1 MGKAIVI
8 IFAAVSLILLP
19 MSFYYIGDT
28 SIDPPDYTIEIQG
41 NIYDANIGDF
51 FGESGFS
58 FFKLSPSGSVIF
70 SPNAWNAA
78 FTSETVFGMPA
89 GTFMMIL
96 WYIGMG
102 VTLIGIVV
110 SIFKTKISGIF
121 FMLAAIAYG
130 FQGIVWYLGMNAEF
144 SSSPEVTVFP
154 IPLGAIF
161 FLATAI
167 VAFTTKKKEAYYY
180 SPGYSYGYG
189 RR

>member
-8 IFAAVSLILLP
+8 IFAAVSLVLLP

-41 NIYDANIGDF
+41 NLYDVNIGDF
-51 FGESGFS
+51 FGDAGFS
-58 FFKLSPSGSVIF
+58 FFKFSSSGSVIF
-70 SPNAWNAA
+70 TPAAWNAA
-78 FTSETVFGMPA
+78 FTGEAVFGMPA

-96 WYIGMG
+96 WYVGIGMAS
-102 VTLIGIVV
+102 IGIVV
-110 SIFKTKISGIF
+110 AFFKPKISGIF
-121 FMLAAIAYG
+121 FSLAALAYL
-130 FQGIVWYLGMNAEF
+130 FQGIVWYLGMTAEF

-154 IPLGAIF
+154 IPLGALF
-161 FLATAI
+161 FLVTAI